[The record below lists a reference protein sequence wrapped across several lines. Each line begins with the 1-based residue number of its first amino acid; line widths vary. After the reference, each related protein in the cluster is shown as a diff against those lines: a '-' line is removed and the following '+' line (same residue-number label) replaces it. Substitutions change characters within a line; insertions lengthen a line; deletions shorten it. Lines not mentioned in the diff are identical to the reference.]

1 MQAAV
6 RKLMCCS
13 IHRDSIG
20 HSMPVAPQLGPQLA
34 SGASAD
40 IYAWGKQQVVKLYHR
55 GSARNAAE
63 REAENARVAYD
74 AGISSP
80 VPDGIVTVQDR
91 VGVVFARVNGPTMLQ
106 LIGLN
111 PRAVDEQAMQLARLH
126 AVMHAK
132 AGRGLPSLRDHLQTV
147 AARIAA
153 PAGPALLAH
162 LHELPDAASLC
173 HGDFHPGNV
182 IVTATGPA
190 IIDWFDAACGHPLAD
205 VARTSLLLQHADAPP
220 GAGRGLEALRARLH
234 GVYLAHYC
242 ELAGVAPADVEAWT
256 LPVAV
261 ARLTVA
267 RGPLEREALST
278 LIQTRLADL

>member
-1 MQAAV
+1 MY
-6 RKLMCCS
+6 CS

-40 IYAWGKQQVVKLYHR
+40 IYAWGRQQVVKLYQR
-55 GSARNAAE
+55 GSPPSAAE
-63 REAENARVAYD
+63 READNARVVSD
-74 AGISSP
+74 AGIPSP

-91 VGVVFARVNGPTMLQ
+91 VGVVFARVDGPTMLQ
-106 LIGLN
+106 VIGLN
-111 PRAVDEQAMQLARLH
+111 PRAVDEQAMELARLH
-126 AVMHAK
+126 AAIHAK
-132 AGRGLPSLRDHLQTV
+132 PGYGLPSLRDHLQTV
-147 AARIAA
+147 TARIAA

-162 LHELPDAASLC
+162 LQKLPDAASLC

-182 IVTATGPA
+182 IVTPTGPA
-190 IIDWFDAACGHPLAD
+190 IIDWLDAACGHPLAD

-234 GVYLAHYC
+234 AVYLAHYC
-242 ELAGVAPADVEAWT
+242 EIAGVAPADVDAWR

-278 LIQTRLADL
+278 LIQTRFTDL

>member
-1 MQAAV
+1 
-6 RKLMCCS
+6 
-13 IHRDSIG
+13 
-20 HSMPVAPQLGPQLA
+20 MPVAPQLGPQLA

-40 IYAWGKQQVVKLYHR
+40 IYAWGERQVVKLYHR
-55 GSARNAAE
+55 GTPHSAAQ
-63 REAENARVAYD
+63 READNSRVACD
-74 AGISSP
+74 ACIPSP
-80 VPDGIVTVQDR
+80 LPGDIVTVQDR
-91 VGVVFARVNGPTMLQ
+91 VGVVFARVDGPSMLQ

-111 PRAVDEQAMQLARLH
+111 PRSVDGQATQLARLH
-126 AVMHAK
+126 AAMHAK
-132 AGRGLPSLRDHLQTV
+132 PGRGLPSLRDHLQTV

-162 LHELPDAASLC
+162 LHKLPDAASLC

-182 IVTATGPA
+182 IVTPTGPA
-190 IIDWFDAACGHPLAD
+190 IIDWLDAGCGHPLAD

-234 GVYLAHYC
+234 AVYLAHYC
-242 ELAGVAPADVEAWT
+242 ELAGVTPADVDVWT

-278 LIQTRLADL
+278 LIQTGLADL

>member
-1 MQAAV
+1 
-6 RKLMCCS
+6 
-13 IHRDSIG
+13 
-20 HSMPVAPQLGPQLA
+20 MPVAPQLGPPLA

-40 IYAWGKQQVVKLYHR
+40 VHAWGREQVVKLYQR
-55 GSARNAAE
+55 GSPHSAAE
-63 REAENARVAYD
+63 REAESARVAYD

-91 VGVVFARVNGPTMLQ
+91 VGVVFARVEGPTMLQ
-106 LIGLN
+106 VIGLN

-126 AVMHAK
+126 AAMHGK
-132 AGRGLPSLRDHLQTV
+132 PGRGLPNLSHHLRAV
-147 AARIAA
+147 AARLAA

-162 LHELPDAASLC
+162 LHELPDAELLC

-182 IVTATGPA
+182 IVAPAGPV
-190 IIDWFDAACGHPLAD
+190 IIDWLDAASGHPLAD

-234 GVYLAHYC
+234 AVYLAHYC
-242 ELAGVAPADVEAWT
+242 HLAGVAPADVDAWI

-267 RGPLEREALST
+267 RGPLEREALSA
-278 LIQTRLADL
+278 LVQTRLVAL